1 MLGNQKVAKFFNPW
15 DISFSTPIS
24 CRSWHTFCN
33 IICETKNTR
42 VMTQKEKFSLLTAED
57 LKKIN
62 DTIYDLSGGSV
73 WVKMN
78 SRFWE
83 DVLNALLKEK

>member
-1 MLGNQKVAKFFNPW
+1 
-15 DISFSTPIS
+15 
-24 CRSWHTFCN
+24 
-33 IICETKNTR
+33 
-42 VMTQKEKFSLLTAED
+42 MTQKEKFSLLTAED
-57 LKKIN
+57 LKKID

-73 WVKMN
+73 WAKMN